1 MALNNFGEISMK
13 DIQTEFNDKNE
24 ISFSQLYLG
33 KEIVP
38 DTLPNQ
44 NVPRTGAI
52 SLSNFYGVSAFSR
65 RTLTITIAT
74 NTNNFDVYS
83 NVVATGS
90 YSTGSTDVIVVN
102 NAIVNSASTP
112 TYAMLVPSS
121 FSSGDTV
128 QIINN
133 SFIYGCGG
141 AGGPGTP
148 GAGSPGATG
157 GLGIYV
163 NRPVTII
170 NNGTIAAGGGGGG
183 GGGRGLQG
191 PLKAGSLTIGGG
203 GGGGAG
209 GGTGGTPNGVP
220 SPGPA
225 PGPGGAGNG
234 GSIIAAGPGG
244 PGGALGAAGSPGT
257 ATPAAGAGAGAGTN
271 NYITGNPFVT
281 WAVTGTRLGGVG

>member
-24 ISFSQLYLG
+24 LSFSQLYLG

-38 DTLPNQ
+38 DSVPNQ

-52 SLSNFYGVSAFSR
+52 SMSNFYGVSAVNR
-65 RTLTITIAT
+65 RTLTITIGT
-74 NTNNFDVYS
+74 NTSNFDVYT
-83 NVVATGS
+83 NTIATGS
-90 YSTGSTDVIVVN
+90 YSTGLTDVIVVN
-102 NAIVNSASTP
+102 NATVNSASTP
-112 TYAMLVPSS
+112 TYAMLVPAS

-133 SFIYGCGG
+133 SFIYGRGG
-141 AGGPGTP
+141 NGGN
-148 GAGSPGATG
+148 GSPTAGAPG

-163 NRPVTII
+163 NRPTTII

-183 GGGRGLQG
+183 GG
-191 PLKAGSLTIGGG
+191 AGGISLAGKTGVATVGGG

-209 GGTGGTPNGVP
+209 NSTGGSPNGGP
-220 SPGPA
+220 SVGTA
-225 PGPGGAGNG
+225 PGAGGGGAGGNVR
-234 GSIIAAGPGG
+234 AAGAGG
-244 PGGALGAAGSPGT
+244 PGGALGAAGTPGT
-257 ATPAAGAGAGAGTN
+257 ATASGGGGTGAATN

-281 WAVTGTRLGGVG
+281 WAVTGTRSGGVG